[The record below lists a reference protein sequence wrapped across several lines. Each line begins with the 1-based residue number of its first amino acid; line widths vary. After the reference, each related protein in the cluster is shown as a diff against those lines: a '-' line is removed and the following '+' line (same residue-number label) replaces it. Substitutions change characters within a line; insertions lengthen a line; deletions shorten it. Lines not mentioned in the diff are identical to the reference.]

1 MISWAGKP
9 GNFSISMSLRSDP
22 KKRSVGGVF
31 EAKRV
36 AVVGVSSKPGNL
48 ARRIVSNLFTLGFDG
63 EVFPVGRSD
72 KELLGLP
79 VFRSVADLPVAADLA
94 VIAVP

>member
-1 MISWAGKP
+1 
-9 GNFSISMSLRSDP
+9 MSLQSD
-22 KKRSVGGVF
+22 KASIDGVF

-36 AVVGVSSKPGNL
+36 AVVGASSKPGNL
-48 ARRIVSNLFTLGFDG
+48 ARRIVSNLLTLGFDG

-79 VFRSVADLPVAADLA
+79 VYRSVLDLP
-94 VIAVP
+94 